1 MYKTIDR
8 HATVE
13 TVKKRIKNM
22 RTAYLRELKKKLASE
37 INAFEFCEPYEPNL
51 WYFYDFDFLKD
62 VEILADCVAAGA
74 NTIATAT
81 ATSNSGGV
89 VGNHVSNVTTFPS
102 TEEEEDPLLK
112 PTPSVKVLKR
122 KKSFE
127 NCKRSYLGRDDAA
140 IYAEAWACSYR
151 KLSEEQKFYA
161 KKACDEILVLGQLEK
176 LTLNTVKTDII
187 NDDTNLMEEYFD
199 IKQEVP

>member
-1 MYKTIDR
+1 MAIERSEKWVNFINKYRSLRELWDVKCEGYKDIKLRAQAYEKLTQVYKTIDK

-37 INAFEFCEPYEPNL
+37 INAHEFYEPYEPNL

-74 NTIATAT
+74 STIASAT
-81 ATSNSGGV
+81 AANNIGGV
-89 VGNHVSNVTTFPS
+89 GGTYVSNVTTFPS

-112 PTPSVKVLKR
+112 QVSFLYLKR
-122 KKSFE
+122 ILKSF
-127 NCKRSYLGRDDAA
+127 S
-140 IYAEAWACSYR
+140 
-151 KLSEEQKFYA
+151 
-161 KKACDEILVLGQLEK
+161 
-176 LTLNTVKTDII
+176 
-187 NDDTNLMEEYFD
+187 
-199 IKQEVP
+199 